1 MDVSEGRGKQPNE
14 MRFSTD
20 QYCRSRSEKGKRTHK
35 NPSTNNTRN
44 THTQPYPHARM
55 TVMLRVPPLSQRYT
69 HPIYTMSTQTCLSL
83 DSASALAVAAA
94 SSVCLAEAVG
104 Q

>member
-1 MDVSEGRGKQPNE
+1 
-14 MRFSTD
+14 MRCGLARINIVVLD
-20 QYCRSRSEKGKRTHK
+20 PKKGKEPIKTQVQTTHE
-35 NPSTNNTRN
+35 
-44 THTQPYPHARM
+44 THTHNLIHMRE